1 MLADRDFIQVFNRV
15 WLVDLPPGDHHQL
28 TVQCGWVAAS
38 AGGPPYLAPS
48 PGTSAA
54 AGPAGV
60 QQLVQRAK
68 LEEGAA
74 ADEQAAASSRQQPD
88 LAGGLLASSSSGSS
102 QRLSSTWCCNPQF
115 CLSVTGAGQVTVTL
129 SLQDSKVRIECSKR
143 CSTWIRTHGEQS
155 DLVMTRVG

>member
-1 MLADRDFIQVFNRV
+1 MCLLAAPPVLADRDFIQVFNRV

-60 QQLVQRAK
+60 QQLVQQAK
-68 LEEGAA
+68 PEHRAA
-74 ADEQAAASSRQQPD
+74 ADEQAAASSRQPPD
-88 LAGGLLASSSSGSS
+88 LASSLLVSSSSSS

-115 CLSVTGAGQVTVTL
+115 CLSVSGAGQVTVTL
-129 SLQDSKVRIECSKR
+129 SLQDSKVRTKCSKS
-143 CSTWIRTHGEQS
+143 C
-155 DLVMTRVG
+155 